1 MRSKFI
7 VEPGSPYPLGATVCK
22 GGVNFS
28 VFSQHATNVELLIF
42 DKNNP
47 QKTIKTLSLNT
58 PHHHTYHFWHALIK
72 GLKPGNLYAFR
83 ADGPFEPSNGHRFNK
98 NKVLIDPY
106 SKALN
111 YSLWQKQDA
120 ISDQDNLSSSLRS
133 VIIDTGNYNW
143 RGDKPLNRPIEE
155 TIIYEMHVGNFTK
168 SPSSDI
174 KNPGKFKGLIEK
186 IPYLKSLGVNAV
198 EIMPV
203 FDFGTGDERNV
214 WGYGT
219 SAFFA
224 VDSRYC
230 ISNNKEQHLNEF
242 RDMVRALHKAD
253 IEVILD
259 VVFGYTPE
267 GDHNGP
273 TYCFRGLDNSVY
285 YHLSQ
290 DDKQYYNNYSGCGN
304 TLNSNHP
311 IVSKFI
317 KDCLEY
323 WVLEMHVDGFRFDE
337 ASLLSRDTDGNV
349 LANPTVLWNIDLSE
363 KLAKTKIFAEPW
375 DAGGAYLV
383 GKFPGYRFVEW
394 NGKYRDEMRRFVRG
408 DLGLAP
414 SIAGRMT
421 GSADLYQHT
430 GRLPIHSLNFIT
442 AHDGFTLYD
451 LVSYDNKHNEANGEG
466 NRDGIDNNF
475 SCNYGAEGDT
485 DNQDILRFRFRQMK
499 NFLTLLFLSK
509 GIPMI
514 TMGDEIARTQNG
526 NNNTYCQDS
535 PISWFNWDN
544 INKNKAL
551 LEFFK
556 KIVSF
561 RKKHRYFYDNDT
573 FGKSDKNGWPEIAF
587 HGCQLFSPGWDNS
600 NSRVLSFTLKNKI
613 HIMIN
618 MDDQGLMF
626 EIPQIDNKQWY
637 VAINTAEEGIG
648 VYSDGEEIAVS
659 DSKNIYVDNK
669 SIIVMVAK

>member
-1 MRSKFI
+1 MSKNII
-7 VEPGSPYPLGATVCK
+7 VAPGSPYPLGATVKK

-28 VFSQHATNVELLIF
+28 VFSQHATNVDLLIF
-42 DKNNP
+42 HKTKP
-47 QKTIKTLSLNT
+47 QKPLKILSLNT
-58 PHHHTYHFWHALIK
+58 PNHHTYHFWHAYLR
-72 GLKPGNLYAFR
+72 GLKPGFLYAFR
-83 ADGPFEPSNGHRFNK
+83 ADGPFDLGNGHRFNK

-106 SKALN
+106 SKALD
-111 YSLWQKQDA
+111 YSLWQKEKS
-120 ISDQDNLSSSLRS
+120 ITGEDNLNTSLRS
-133 VIIDTGNYNW
+133 VIVNPNEYDW

-168 SPSSDI
+168 SPNS
-174 KNPGKFKGLIEK
+174 KVKKPGKFKGIIEK
-186 IPYLKSLGVNAV
+186 IPYLKSLGITAV
-198 EIMPV
+198 ELMPI
-203 FDFGTGDERNV
+203 FDFSAGDERNV

-224 VDSRYC
+224 VDARYC
-230 ISNNKEQHLNEF
+230 ISDNKENHLNEF
-242 RDMVRALHKAD
+242 RELVKALHKND

-267 GDHNGP
+267 GDQNGP
-273 TYCFRGLDNSVY
+273 TFCFRGLDNSIY
-285 YHLSQ
+285 YHLSK
-290 DDKQYYNNYSGCGN
+290 DDKQYYLNYSGCGN

-311 IVSKFI
+311 VVAKFI

-323 WVLEMHVDGFRFDE
+323 WVEEAHVDGFRFDE

-363 KLAKTKIFAEPW
+363 RLAKTKIFAEPW

-394 NGKYRDEMRRFVRG
+394 NGKYRDDMRRFVRG

-430 GRLPIHSLNFIT
+430 GRLPMHSLNFIT

-451 LVSYDNKHNEANGEG
+451 LVSYDQKHNDDNGE
-466 NRDGIDNNF
+466 NNKDGIDNNY
-475 SCNYGAEGDT
+475 SCNYGAEGGT
-485 DNQDILRFRFRQMK
+485 KDNTILNFRFRQMK

-514 TMGDEIARTQNG
+514 TMGDEVARTQGG

-535 PISWFNWDN
+535 PISWFDWDN
-544 INKNKAL
+544 INKNQAL

-561 RKKHRYFYDNDT
+561 RKKHKFFYDNDT
-573 FGKSDKNGWPEIAF
+573 FSKSDKNGWPEIDF
-587 HGCQLFSPGWDNS
+587 HGCALHSPGWDNAQ
-600 NSRVLSFTLKNKI
+600 SRILSFTLRDKI
-613 HIMIN
+613 HIIIN
-618 MDDQGLMF
+618 MDDIGLSF
-626 EIPQIDNKQWY
+626 EIPDIPNKKWHIA
-637 VAINTAEEGIG
+637 VNTAENGVGIYSEGQE
-648 VYSDGEEIAVS
+648 SPFLETE
-659 DSKNIYVDNK
+659 NIYVENK
-669 SIIVMVAK
+669 SIIVLIAK